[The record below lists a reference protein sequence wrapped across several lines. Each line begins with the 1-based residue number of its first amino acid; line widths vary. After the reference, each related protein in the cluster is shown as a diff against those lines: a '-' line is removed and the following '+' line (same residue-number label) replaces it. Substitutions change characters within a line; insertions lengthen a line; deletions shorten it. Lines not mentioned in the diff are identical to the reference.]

1 MKLRIRRK
9 INECD
14 GMNTPMN
21 TMGMGNPVIGSSN
34 GVVGS
39 GDLWSIVNT
48 KKKKSYKIRKKV
60 KK

>member
-21 TMGMGNPVIGSSN
+21 TIGIGNPVIGTPN
-34 GVVGS
+34 GNMGS
-39 GDLWSIVNT
+39 GDLWGDIIT
-48 KKKKSYKIRKKV
+48 KKKKSYKIRKKSR
-60 KK
+60 K